1 MVRAADGARARQS
14 KLWINYSNLSL
25 SLDAVPKKRGPKTDV
40 LEALLKRVD
49 GLEAKLKE
57 KNAEDPEGTASELQA
72 AILEQV
78 EAADNAEPAAKRQAS
93 EGKSSPTASPST
105 IASKQSAPMYV
116 VKSTW
121 TMLAILQAH

>member
-1 MVRAADGARARQS
+1 M
-14 KLWINYSNLSL
+14 
-25 SLDAVPKKRGPKTDV
+25 

-57 KNAEDPEGTASELQA
+57 KNAEDPEGAASELQA

-78 EAADNAEPAAKRQAS
+78 EAADNAEPAPKRQAS
-93 EGKSSPTASPST
+93 EGKSSPTTSSST

-116 VKSTW
+116 VKSR
-121 TMLAILQAH
+121 